1 MVVPPPLADLRH
13 PANRWQTVF
22 AATAP
27 LAGKSMQNA
36 ERRDIPAT
44 VSMQVG
50 KSRPIVPR
58 LFRNTEQCVRHPRGL
73 DVVGRQPNES
83 L

>member
-13 PANRWQTVF
+13 PADRWQTVF
-22 AATAP
+22 AITVL

-36 ERRDIPAT
+36 ERCDIPAT
-44 VSMQVG
+44 VSVQAG

-73 DVVGRQPNES
+73 DVVTWQPNKS